1 MESDDIEE
9 PTMDTDASRVW
20 RDVRWKDT
28 PFERSG
34 LSLQERP
41 MKQRKTEDTVDVE
54 SAGEG
59 LDVNPETMIEVFLN
73 LDTKHDF
80 NHFTRK
86 PDKYTVTGGIGPV
99 WGQ

>member
-34 LSLQERP
+34 FTP
-41 MKQRKTEDTVDVE
+41 
-54 SAGEG
+54 GE
-59 LDVNPETMIEVFLN
+59 THEVAQ
-73 LDTKHDF
+73 D
-80 NHFTRK
+80 RR
-86 PDKYTVTGGIGPV
+86 YC
-99 WGQ
+99 